1 MPRGHDLGLN
11 FAGIKSS
18 DDGRG
23 ESGRFEMDGHH
34 LDANEIYLAP
44 FTLCEAELFFMIK
57 E

>member
-34 LDANEIYLAP
+34 LDANDHAG
-44 FTLCEAELFFMIK
+44 FGIK
-57 E
+57 ELLSGS